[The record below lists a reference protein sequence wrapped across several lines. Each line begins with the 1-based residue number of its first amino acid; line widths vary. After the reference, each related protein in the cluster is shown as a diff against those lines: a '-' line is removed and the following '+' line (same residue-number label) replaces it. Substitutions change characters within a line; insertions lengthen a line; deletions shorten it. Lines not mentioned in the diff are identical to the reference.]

1 VLAAIQRG
9 GPDGWVSRRDVL
21 RRVSGG
27 AKLRDVDEVLA
38 RLAAE
43 GVAEVARMD
52 GDSVV
57 ARLATGAA

>member
-1 VLAAIQRG
+1 
-9 GPDGWVSRRDVL
+9 VSRRDVL